1 MDSLISVVNLSN
13 SATYVQLSVHLPG
26 DTPYSFT
33 QSTVRVPGRGSLVIS
48 EADLFPEGVSSP
60 TTGFVRVENPGAP
73 LAGTIQYRAKDGSF
87 LSALPLVAQPA
98 MPQPPADLILPHL
111 VSNGQYFTGIAIA
124 NARNNQPSVSGAIE
138 LYSSSGELIATHDF
152 ELGSYERSS
161 LLLTEYFPEL
171 VGQSIGSGY
180 VRIRADRPIA
190 CVALYG
196 AWDLSTFSV
205 IPVWSAS
212 D

>member
-1 MDSLISVVNLSN
+1 MSGIEAQALAVDPGNPQILYAAGDSVYKSTDEGLNW
-13 SATYVQLSVHLPG
+13 QPLSVLGSELLDARSILVDPNDWDRIYLVSIAPG
-26 DTPYSFT
+26 EGLFLSQDAGETWDP
-33 QSTVRVPGRGSLVIS
+33 VDVPVYH
-48 EADLFPEGVSSP
+48 E
-60 TTGFVRVENPGAP
+60 T
-73 LAGTIQYRAKDGSF
+73 RASF
-87 LSALPLVAQPA
+87 LTA
-98 MPQPPADLILPHL
+98 ADLILPHL
-111 VSNGQYFTGIAIA
+111 VSNRQYFTGIAIA

-138 LYSSSGELIATHDF
+138 LYSSSAELIATHDF

-205 IPVWSAS
+205 IPV
-212 D
+212 